1 MIERQL
7 KVVGTFSVQF
17 VTPFVLTK
25 NDWTEVKSIRNNQVL
40 IRNAVCFDK
49 KMIGRQLKVVGTI
62 RV

>member
-1 MIERQL
+1 MIGRQL

-25 NDWTEVKSIRNNQVL
+25 NDWTEVKGIRNIQGL
-40 IRNAVCFDK
+40 IRNAVCFD
-49 KMIGRQLKVVGTI
+49 KMIGRQLKVVGTF